1 MYDDVTR
8 CMMMWHDVWWCDT
21 MYDDVTRCMMMWHYK
36 HQANI
41 HTCKITMITCL
52 CVCLCVWCVCV
63 FYEQEFGRVFF
74 VRVCVFFVCVC
85 VCVCVLWAGVWQ
97 SFAVQDNDDKMCVC
111 VRACVCVCVY
121 EQEFGA
127 CQRGASMH
135 ILLHTGASIYIHNI
149 FTYLSFDRNFLS
161 HCLSGTCAY
170 AGSSSGHMFM
180 YLYIYRSLGLGH
192 MGGSSGVANVLL
204 MCC

>member
-1 MYDDVTR
+1 M
-8 CMMMWHDVWWCDT
+8 C
-21 MYDDVTRCMMMWHYK
+21 
-36 HQANI
+36 A
-41 HTCKITMITCL
+41 
-52 CVCLCVWCVCV
+52 CV
-63 FYEQEFGRVFF
+63 
-74 VRVCVFFVCVC
+74 
-85 VCVCVLWAGVWQ
+85 
-97 SFAVQDNDDKMCVC
+97 
-111 VRACVCVCVY
+111 CVCVCVY

-161 HCLSGTCAY
+161 HCLSGTCPY
-170 AGSSSGHMFM
+170 AGSSSGRMFM
-180 YLYIYRSLGLGH
+180 YLHIYRSLGLGH